1 MARITKKGIR
11 GKAMKKV
18 YIIVEDGLVQSVYA
32 EDAEVEVVLID
43 FDTEDPN
50 EYEDNLKAVEEV
62 RNTANQVY

>member
-1 MARITKKGIR
+1 
-11 GKAMKKV
+11 MKKV

-32 EDAEVEVVLID
+32 DDEKVEVVLID

-50 EYEDNLKAVEEV
+50 EYEANLKAVEEV